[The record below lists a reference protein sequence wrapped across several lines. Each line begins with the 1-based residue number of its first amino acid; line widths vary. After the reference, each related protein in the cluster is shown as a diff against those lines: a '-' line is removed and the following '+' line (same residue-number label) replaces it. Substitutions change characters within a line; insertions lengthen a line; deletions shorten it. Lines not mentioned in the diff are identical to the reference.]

1 MTLIIIAL
9 IVAVTI
15 FMSVAIM
22 AFVMLKLHKD
32 FKEEQ
37 RASRMDFNRK
47 RVQSQIV
54 TDSKRETFKDVY
66 KK

>member
-47 RVQSQIV
+47 RVHV

>member
-22 AFVMLKLHKD
+22 AFVMLMLHKD

-47 RVQSQIV
+47 RVQSH
-54 TDSKRETFKDVY
+54 SKRETFKDVY